1 MVGRTI
7 DTVGLLLLAIVL
19 CSSCSDV
26 FDVHPYAVD
35 FDGETDINA
44 RHSARITRDCLGNDT
59 LRVVVM
65 SDTQGWYD
73 EMEDMV
79 DHINAQGKADF
90 VIHGGDLTNYGS
102 TKEYVMQR
110 GILDRLDMPYV
121 VILGNHDCLGTGEET
136 YKKMFGPTNFSFIA
150 ARVKFVCLNTNA
162 LEGND
167 DDAIPDMA
175 FLEGELVRDGSLYD
189 RTVVCMHA
197 PPLCEQ
203 FNNDRL
209 QEFHQYLHRFP
220 GLLFCTAGHLHRN
233 DIFSPLDDGISY
245 FVSESANRRSYL
257 LFTIT
262 PEGYSHE
269 VIRY

>member
-44 RHSARITRDCLGNDT
+44 RHAARISRDCLGNDT

-90 VIHGGDLTNYGS
+90 VIHGGDLTNYGL

-110 GILDRLDMPYV
+110 DILDRLDIPYV
-121 VILGNHDCLGTGEET
+121 VIIGNHDCLGTGAET
-136 YKKMFGPTNFSFIA
+136 YSKMFGQVNFSFIA
-150 ARVKFVCLNTNA
+150 ARVKFVCINTNA
-162 LEGND
+162 LEY
-167 DDAIPDMA
+167 DAEEDIPDFS
-175 FLEGELVRDGSLYD
+175 FLENEIHRDSALYD
-189 RTVVCMHA
+189 RTVFCMHA

-203 FNNDRL
+203 FNNDKASA
-209 QEFHQYLHRFP
+209 FHHFLTRFP
-220 GLLFCTAGHLHRN
+220 GVLFCTAGHLHRN
-233 DIFSPLDDGISY
+233 ESFMPFHDGVLF
-245 FVSESANRRSYL
+245 FVSDCAKNRSYL

-262 PEGYSHE
+262 PEGYSYE
-269 VIRY
+269 VVHF